1 MNIRG
6 QKSVIAD
13 LVKIEFVF
21 IHYLSIYAP
30 CHLDIFLPQQT
41 TPALQ
46 GNALVLALL
55 HTHLTPKSL
64 FSVSFEIL

>member
-55 HTHLTPKSL
+55 HV
-64 FSVSFEIL
+64 F